1 MKNILTLTEN
11 QTHFLDEKRKD
22 PITGDGFEIG
32 DEIVFCAECK
42 SAFLKES
49 WEYMGNKHCNQK
61 QTLIQIPKKRNLEIR
76 KAEECKYHTPI
87 ATEIIFSW
95 MVDTVIWLIINI
107 LVWQFSKDYFENT
120 SVFYKI
126 VAILTLLLKDNNLIV
141 TSLGKFARGIS
152 IVYLKNHKKV
162 SPLLFPLRHV
172 ISSISLALVLFVNQ
186 VELVM
191 SLAPVLFCICLSDIL
206 FQFDK
211 TRRIIDYILGTAIRQ
226 DNDVEEID
234 VFFQEGGTS
243 IWNGYQDPTSLE

>member
-1 MKNILTLTEN
+1 MKNILTLTEK
-11 QTHFLDEKRKD
+11 QTHFLDENRQD

-42 SAFLKES
+42 SAFLRES
-49 WEYMGNKHCNQK
+49 WEYMGNKHCNQI
-61 QTLIQIPKKRNLEIR
+61 QTLNQIPKAKKLEIR
-76 KAEECKYHTPI
+76 KIVESTCHVPKM
-87 ATEIIFSW
+87 TEIAFSW
-95 MVDTVIWLIINI
+95 MIDTLVWLIINV

-141 TSLGKFARGIS
+141 TSLGKFSRGIS

-162 SPLLFPLRHV
+162 SPLLFPLHHV
-172 ISSISLALVLFVNQ
+172 ISSISLALVLFVNH
-186 VELVM
+186 VELVV

-211 TRRIIDYILGTAIRQ
+211 TRRIIDYILGTATRQ
-226 DNDVEEID
+226 DNDTEEIG

-243 IWNGYQDPTSLE
+243 VWNGYQDPTSLE